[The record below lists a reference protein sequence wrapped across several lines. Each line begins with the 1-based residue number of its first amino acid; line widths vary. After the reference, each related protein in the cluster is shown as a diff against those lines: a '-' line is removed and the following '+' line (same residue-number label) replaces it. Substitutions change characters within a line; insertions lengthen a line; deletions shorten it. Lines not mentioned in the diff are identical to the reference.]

1 LVEWG
6 SVVNRACILIRAYNS
21 QGIRPTLRQVHY
33 RLASERVGGYQNTK
47 ACYKTLSDRLVKARM
62 GGLIPWGSLADH
74 VRYRWWF
81 KPSGQTVNIDE
92 LVERATEGLGE
103 DPWEAMGKRIVVWLE
118 KDALA
123 ELIYD
128 AVGGFYIPL
137 AVSRGYSSWTFIY
150 DNLDIFHSDCEAK
163 VLYLGDHDPSGIDIE
178 RFTGE
183 AVEYFGVDL
192 TLKRIALTYGQVLS
206 YNLLPNPTKKADPR
220 AEEYVARY
228 GDQCWELD
236 ALEPT
241 ELQRIVK
248 EAVEAEID
256 PKIWSEVIERN
267 REAQRKARE
276 ELKKKLDPCP

>member
-1 LVEWG
+1 MVEWR
-6 SVVNRACILIRAYNS
+6 SVIDKACNLIKIYNS

-33 RLASERVGGYQNTK
+33 RLASEQVGGYQNTQ

-81 KPSGQTVNIDE
+81 KPSGQIVNVDE

-150 DNLDIFHSDCEAK
+150 DNLDIFHSGCGAK
-163 VLYLGDHDPSGIDIE
+163 VLYLGDFDPSGIDIE

-183 AVEYFGVDL
+183 AVEYFGVDF
-192 TLKRIALTYGQVLS
+192 TLKRVALTYGQVLS

-220 AEEYVARY
+220 AKEYVARY

-241 ELQRIVK
+241 ELQRIVR

-267 REAQRKARE
+267 KETQRKARE
-276 ELKKKLDPCP
+276 ELKRKLGAV

>member
-1 LVEWG
+1 LVEWR
-6 SVVNRACILIRAYNS
+6 SVIDKACNLIKIYNS

-33 RLASERVGGYQNTK
+33 RLASEQVGGYQNTQ
-47 ACYKTLSDRLVKARM
+47 ACYKTLSNRLVKARM
-62 GGLIPWGSLADH
+62 GGLIPWDSLADH

-81 KPSGQTVNIDE
+81 KPSGQTVNVDE

-103 DPWEAMGKRIVVWLE
+103 DPWEAMGKRVIVWLE

-137 AVSRGYSSWTFIY
+137 AVSRGYSSWTFLY
-150 DNLDIFHSDCEAK
+150 DNLDIFHSECEVK

-178 RFTGE
+178 RFTEE

-220 AEEYVARY
+220 AKEYIARY

-241 ELQRIVK
+241 ELQRIVR

-256 PKIWSEVIERN
+256 PKIWREVIERN
-267 REAQRKARE
+267 KETQRKARE
-276 ELKKKLDPCP
+276 ELKRKLGAS